1 MKQIALKYFTNSE
14 LTLIALV
21 LFLLS
26 FAFLIFRVYIYDSK
40 EKFDQLSQIPLNDE
54 EARCERG

>member
-21 LFLLS
+21 LFVLS
-26 FAFLIFRVYIYDSK
+26 FAFMIFRVYFYEPK
-40 EKFDQLSQIPLNDE
+40 ETFEQLSQIPLNDE
-54 EARCERG
+54 EVYGE